1 MRLIDH
7 GFASNLPTK
16 TVWLVDDNDAIRDL
30 LPQLL
35 DEQLSLQ
42 VTRTFAKPIQAL
54 AAAQEGTAADVILL
68 DVHLRGENGLDYV
81 RPLLEWAPDT
91 RVIMFT
97 TFMNPDDET
106 RALSE
111 GASAYLLKSAG
122 VEQIART
129 IHESRACERE
139 VACVETRN
147 EFTRTAS
154 GENARLEPA
163 VRGFR
168 HPAGLHFVGIW
179 AGLARLWRGTTAH
192 ATRFG
197 MHF

>member
-81 RPLLEWAPDT
+81 RPLREWAPDT

-122 VEQIART
+122 VR
-129 IHESRACERE
+129 
-139 VACVETRN
+139 
-147 EFTRTAS
+147 
-154 GENARLEPA
+154 
-163 VRGFR
+163 
-168 HPAGLHFVGIW
+168 
-179 AGLARLWRGTTAH
+179 
-192 ATRFG
+192 
-197 MHF
+197 

>member
-1 MRLIDH
+1 MRVFDH
-7 GFASNLPTK
+7 SFASNLPTL
-16 TVWLVDDNDAIRDL
+16 TVWLVDDNEAIREL

-35 DEQLSLQ
+35 DEQLRLR
-42 VTRTFAKPIQAL
+42 VTRTFATATQAL
-54 AAAQEGTAADVILL
+54 AAAQEGTAADAILL
-68 DVHLRGENGLDYV
+68 DVHLGGESGLDYI
-81 RPLLEWAPDT
+81 RPLHQYAPES
-91 RVIMFT
+91 RIIMFT
-97 TFMNPDDET
+97 TFMNTEEES
-106 RALSE
+106 RAFSE
-111 GASAYLLKSAG
+111 GASGYLLKSAR
-122 VEQIART
+122 VERIART
-129 IHESRACERE
+129 IHESRVAERRA
-139 VACVETRN
+139 ACVETRN